1 MADLKMAY
9 LPTYNCF
16 LRSYCKCGIFTVI
29 LIDFSMVNVVYI
41 DISTCCLIFMVKTC
55 ILIYISFLIVNVGKY
70 TIHGCY
76 GIGKVVA
83 FLIQDIFR

>member
-1 MADLKMAY
+1 
-9 LPTYNCF
+9 
-16 LRSYCKCGIFTVI
+16 
-29 LIDFSMVNVVYI
+29 
-41 DISTCCLIFMVKTC
+41 MVKTC

-83 FLIQDIFR
+83 FLIQDIFQMNKELGRLFFLVQEPGSSKGTSSRPISGPCPK